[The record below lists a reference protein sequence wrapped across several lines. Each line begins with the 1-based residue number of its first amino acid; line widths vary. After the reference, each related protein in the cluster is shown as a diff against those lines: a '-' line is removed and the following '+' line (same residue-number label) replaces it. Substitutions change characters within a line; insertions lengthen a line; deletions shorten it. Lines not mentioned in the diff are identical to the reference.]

1 MPIIQHNVQAALRQA
16 GIVKD
21 PDAEQQKSIEDILDE
36 EGLSLRETIS
46 CLSDV
51 VKCADTSASRKSAI
65 DTALKLRGVLK
76 EQAPA
81 PPSFHIVFTSP
92 NDRPE
97 GQNGEI
103 KINPILVPRPRK
115 VA

>member
-1 MPIIQHNVQAALRQA
+1 MPIIQHNIQAALRKA

-21 PDAEQQKSIEDILDE
+21 PNEEQKPIDQILDE

-46 CLSDV
+46 CLADV

-76 EQAPA
+76 EQTAA
-81 PPSFHIVFTSP
+81 PPSFNIVFQSS
-92 NDRPE
+92 NDRPD
-97 GQNGEI
+97 GSNGEI